1 MKPDNEK
8 VIQKLL
14 QQNANMTLVIAQY
27 EVLIDSYREKEKE
40 GK

>member
-1 MKPDNEK
+1 MQPNNEK

>member
-1 MKPDNEK
+1 MQPDNEK